1 MFLAIVLPLHSGLYT
16 LATIA
21 TIRYTLVRK
30 SVENKTLSS
39 KTLTCII
46 AFVCAL
52 YTTQLTSAIGYHF
65 YHNLPFSVFLELCL
79 GRTDIRVFSAGTLFS
94 YFVPA
99 VILNSISITMDILT
113 TKFIRRN
120 TIQIQ
125 SRNANKFRT
134 SSSFNERKVLVSD
147 SITETAQ
154 QAKTSNRKCKKY
166 IHKKSSFNAENL
178 PKVNNEKS
186 FASFKHKTLELN
198 FSLTQKL
205 SLSMPN
211 ILESFE
217 TPSLSR
223 HKVVLNLAGNEKIE
237 LSSTTKR
244 KIGLKSTRSSVRIM
258 LNRLDRA
265 SSLQQQQQQQLNSQN
280 ESETNGS
287 SLLST
292 TIVCRVNDPCKIPI
306 RATMFSSL
314 VMVAYLVLASV
325 ISLIFND
332 IVNKTILATF
342 VACVI
347 TILRSSLTSLAIFK
361 SKP

>member
-30 SVENKTLSS
+30 SVENKRLSS

-113 TKFIRRN
+113 TKFIKRN
-120 TIQIQ
+120 TIQVQ
-125 SRNANKFRT
+125 NRNANKFRT

-154 QAKTSNRKCKKY
+154 EAKTSNRKCKKK
-166 IHKKSSFNAENL
+166 IHKKTSFNAENL

-186 FASFKHKTLELN
+186 FTSLKQKTLEVN

-217 TPSLSR
+217 SPSLSR
-223 HKVVLNLAGNEKIE
+223 HKVVLNLAGNDKTE

-258 LNRLDRA
+258 LNKLDRA
-265 SSLQQQQQQQLNSQN
+265 SSLQQQQQQLNSEN
-280 ESETNGS
+280 ESETFES

-292 TIVCRVNDPCKIPI
+292 TILCRVNDPCKIPI

-314 VMVAYLVLASV
+314 VMVAYLVLALV

-332 IVNKTILATF
+332 VVNKTILATF

-347 TILRSSLTSLAIFK
+347 TMLRSSLTSLAIFK
-361 SKP
+361 SKA